1 MAQHDQVIANQSA
14 SAVRADINSALAA
27 LFSNSSSTNGSQPS
41 PTVAYQFWADGQN
54 GIMKMR
60 NGANSGWIN
69 LYTLDGVT
77 DYLGDA
83 NFYTTIDSS
92 VPRLQ
97 FDTNDFISYDRSTN
111 TYSFNVGTTSYAKVD
126 GNGLVTSQVRVADT
140 SYGYALNADATS
152 SFLSFAANDFFAFD
166 RSTNT
171 LRFLLGGVTI
181 FSFADGFGSI
191 DSAGG
196 AGGRLKSSNSS
207 NSMRLGYAAPYP
219 TIAVDNTAFQIASPS
234 DIKLKQ
240 NIEDLS
246 LDDAWQQV
254 QAMRPVS
261 FEWIQGPSGRQPG
274 VIAQEMEVI
283 NPGFV
288 LPPTEGFDPQE
299 QVMQLNTSA
308 IIATLT
314 AALQQAMARIEAL
327 EQQAA

>member
-1 MAQHDQVIANQSA
+1 MAQHDQNIANQSA
-14 SAVRADINSALAA
+14 SAVRGDINSALAA
-27 LFSNSSSTNGSQPS
+27 LFSNSSGAAA
-41 PTVAYQFWADGQN
+41 PTTTIGYQFWADTSA

-69 LYTLDGVT
+69 LYTLDGIT

-83 NFYTTIDSS
+83 NFYTTIVSS

-97 FDTNDFISYDRSTN
+97 FDTNDFISYDRSTDS
-111 TYSFNVGTTSYAKVD
+111 YSFNVGSTSYASVD
-126 GNGLVTSQVRVADT
+126 GNGLFTSQVRVADT

-152 SFLSFAANDFFAFD
+152 SYLSFASNDYFAFN

-171 LRFLLGGVTI
+171 LQFLVGGATL
-181 FSFADGFGSI
+181 FSLADGFGSI

-196 AGGRLKSSNSS
+196 AGGRLKSSNSG
-207 NSMRLGYAAPYP
+207 NSMRLGFASPYP
-219 TIAVDNTAFQIASPS
+219 TIAVDNTVYQIASPS

-254 QAMRPVS
+254 QAMRPVL

>member
-27 LFSNSSSTNGSQPS
+27 VFSNSSGAAAPTT
-41 PTVAYQFWADGQN
+41 TVAYQPWADTTAN
-54 GIMKMR
+54 IMKMR
-60 NGANSGWIN
+60 NGANSAWIN

-83 NFYTTIDSS
+83 NFYSTIVSS
-92 VPRLQ
+92 VPRIQ
-97 FDTNDFISYDRSTN
+97 FDTNDYIAYDRAADAYTFYTAST
-111 TYSFNVGTTSYAKVD
+111 SRASID
-126 GNGLVTSQVRVADT
+126 INGLFTPQVRVGSTA
-140 SYGYALNADATS
+140 YGYALNADATS
-152 SFLSFAANDFFAFD
+152 SYLSFATNDYFAFN

-171 LRFLLGGVTI
+171 LQFLVGGATL
-181 FSFADGFGSI
+181 FSLADGFGSI

-196 AGGRLKSSNSS
+196 AGGRLKSSNGS

-219 TIAVDNTAFQIASPS
+219 TIAVDNTVFQVASPS
-234 DIKLKQ
+234 DIKLKH
-240 NIEDLS
+240 NIEDLP
-246 LDDAWQQV
+246 LADAWQQV

-261 FEWIQGPSGRQPG
+261 FEWIQGPAGRQPG
-274 VIAQEMEVI
+274 VIAQEMEAI

-288 LPPTEGFDPQE
+288 LPTLDGEDPQE

-327 EQQAA
+327 EQQAG

>member
-27 LFSNSSSTNGSQPS
+27 LFSNSSGAAA
-41 PTVAYQFWADGQN
+41 PTTTIGYQFWADTSA

-60 NGANSGWIN
+60 NGANNGWIN
-69 LYTLDGVT
+69 LYTLDGIT

-83 NFYTTIDSS
+83 NFYTTIVSS

-111 TYSFNVGTTSYAKVD
+111 TYSFNVGSTSYASVD
-126 GNGLVTSQVRVADT
+126 GNGLFTSQVRVADT

-152 SFLSFAANDFFAFD
+152 SYLSFASNDYFAFN

-171 LRFLLGGVTI
+171 LQFLVGGATL
-181 FSFADGFGSI
+181 FSLADGFGSI

-196 AGGRLKSSNSS
+196 AGGRLKSSNSA
-207 NSMRLGYAAPYP
+207 NSMRLGFASPYP
-219 TIAVDNTAFQIASPS
+219 TIAVDNTVYQIASPS

-274 VIAQEMEVI
+274 VIAQEMEAI

>member
-14 SAVRADINSALAA
+14 SAVRGDINSALAA
-27 LFSNSSSTNGSQPS
+27 LFSNSSGAAA
-41 PTVAYQFWADGQN
+41 PTTTIGYQFWADTSA

-60 NGANSGWIN
+60 NGANNGWI
-69 LYTLDGVT
+69 LYALSGVT
-77 DYLGDA
+77 RFLSDDA
-83 NFYTTIDSS
+83 NFFTTIDSS

-97 FDTNDFISYDRSTN
+97 FDTNDFISYDRSTDS
-111 TYSFNVGTTSYAKVD
+111 YSFNVGSTSYASVD
-126 GNGLVTSQVRVADT
+126 GNGLFTSQVRVADT

-152 SFLSFAANDFFAFD
+152 SYLSFASNDYFAFN

-171 LRFLLGGVTI
+171 LQFLVGGATL
-181 FSFADGFGSI
+181 FSLADGFGSI

-196 AGGRLKSSNSS
+196 AGGRLKSSNSG
-207 NSMRLGYAAPYP
+207 NSMRLGYVAPNP
-219 TIAVDNTAFQIASPS
+219 TIAVDNLVFTVDATAS
-234 DIKLKQ
+234 DIKLKK

-246 LDDAWQQV
+246 PDDAWQQV
-254 QAMRPVS
+254 KAMRTVS
-261 FEWIQGPSGRQPG
+261 FEWIQGPSGRRPG
-274 VIAQEMEVI
+274 VIAQEMEAI

-288 LPPTEGFDPQE
+288 LPSLPTEYPDE